1 MILKT
6 IRPRRPRLHLPAR
19 VHPLLR
25 SPRTYSRRRAAAD
38 DGQAGAHPRG
48 ESRANAEFLFRQ
60 APQKR
65 DGWLMSFTWLVL
77 FVVIG
82 LSGAWWWQDHKAQQ
96 EEISTMADQ
105 SSAELNGGDAN
116 SQNVPLD
123 TSALQPRPPIA
134 PRTARQPIPP
144 AHRPPARRPRRQRII
159 TLSWPFPRPMS
170 IPRGRRRQLR
180 LPPQPRRCRPI
191 RRTSRLRRRRRRIW

>member
-38 DGQAGAHPRG
+38 DGQAGAI
-48 ESRANAEFLFRQ
+48 RAAKV
-60 APQKR
+60 APMQSFSLGKRRKKR

-159 TLSWPFPRPMS
+159 TLSWRLPRPMS
-170 IPRGRRRQLR
+170 IPWGRRRQLR

>member
-1 MILKT
+1 VILKT
-6 IRPRRPRLHLPAR
+6 TRRLPIWPQHSCAVTSAPAR
-19 VHPLLR
+19 LVHIPEEELLPMMAKQAPIR
-25 SPRTYSRRRAAAD
+25 AAKSRRCRASL
-38 DGQAGAHPRG
+38 GKR
-48 ESRANAEFLFRQ
+48 RK
-60 APQKR
+60 KR

-123 TSALQPRPPIA
+123 TSA
-134 PRTARQPIPP
+134 RQPD
-144 AHRPPARRPRRQRII
+144 HR
-159 TLSWPFPRPMS
+159 
-170 IPRGRRRQLR
+170 
-180 LPPQPRRCRPI
+180 
-191 RRTSRLRRRRRRIW
+191 

>member
-6 IRPRRPRLHLPAR
+6 IRPPPTSPPLPAR

-123 TSALQPRPPIA
+123 TSAPAARPPIA

-144 AHRPPARRPRRQRII
+144 AHRPPARRPRRQRI
-159 TLSWPFPRPMS
+159 
-170 IPRGRRRQLR
+170 
-180 LPPQPRRCRPI
+180 
-191 RRTSRLRRRRRRIW
+191 

>member
-65 DGWLMSFTWLVL
+65 DGWLMSFTA
-77 FVVIG
+77 
-82 LSGAWWWQDHKAQQ
+82 GAVCGYRSERRRWWQDHRRSRKRFRHGR
-96 EEISTMADQ
+96 S

-123 TSALQPRPPIA
+123 TSAPAA
-134 PRTARQPIPP
+134 PTADSAANSAPTDTASAPTTSAP
-144 AHRPPARRPRRQRII
+144 AQTPADNAVVAPSANVD
-159 TLSWPFPRPMS
+159 TAGTTPAAPATT
-170 IPRGRRRQLR
+170 
-180 LPPQPRRCRPI
+180 QPRRCRPI